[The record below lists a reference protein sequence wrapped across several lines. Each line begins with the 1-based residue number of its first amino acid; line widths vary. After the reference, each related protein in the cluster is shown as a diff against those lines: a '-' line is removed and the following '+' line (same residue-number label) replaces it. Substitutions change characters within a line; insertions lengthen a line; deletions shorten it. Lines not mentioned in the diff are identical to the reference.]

1 MPNGKY
7 GHQAVGL
14 RIVIT
19 QRIGPVTVGI
29 HQNGFETGCASGRHF
44 IPEIRLDPEGGRIDP
59 GDHVSLHILVPDET
73 FDSRVF
79 ERQDAYRNRRVGV
92 RPENPFRRPARQR
105 YRRQRRPVE
114 PEDQNPVAL
123 PRQDKHAA
131 GALVDLSPVN
141 VAVFVGTAP
150 LRPDIVQEFPI
161 PVEQF
166 ERGRFVA
173 YDPGGQFAQRE
184 VDRIADL
191 VQVADDHGIRTD
203 HHPLGHAVGNGSR
216 PAAASRKSRKRR
228 NGEPTDDDASG
239 MLRMKKRICHNLKFL
254 GY

>member
-1 MPNGKY
+1 M
-7 GHQAVGL
+7 L
-14 RIVIT
+14 RYSL
-19 QRIGPVTVGI
+19 GP
-29 HQNGFETGCASGRHF
+29 
-44 IPEIRLDPEGGRIDP
+44 
-59 GDHVSLHILVPDET
+59 
-73 FDSRVF
+73 
-79 ERQDAYRNRRVGV
+79 
-92 RPENPFRRPARQR
+92 
-105 YRRQRRPVE
+105 
-114 PEDQNPVAL
+114 
-123 PRQDKHAA
+123 
-131 GALVDLSPVN
+131 
-141 VAVFVGTAP
+141 AP

-173 YDPGGQFAQRE
+173 YDPDVIFGNERFGRLEKCLGTGFQFYDPQFFGGQFAQRE

-239 MLRMKKRICHNLKFL
+239 MFRMKKRICHNLKFL